1 MLALRLSARKS
12 ETWKNLW
19 LCSVERVDE
28 YEKVVCPRQY
38 FQKKNSK
45 YEILNHLYFG
55 PNFNLGRSALGCFSP
70 CYFWIFCRRLTIVC
84 DIFTQPFPHTP
95 SISPTPFP
103 PSYHKEA
110 SYGPVTVGRLHFI
123 RSNIN
128 TLLKET
134 DELRETVKASNA
146 TGVEVTEPEQHNSIN
161 NREISIEE
169 YNIIRLDQ
177 NRKGGGVICYVSN
190 KIC

>member
-1 MLALRLSARKS
+1 MLFLNFLSSA
-12 ETWKNLW
+12 
-19 LCSVERVDE
+19 
-28 YEKVVCPRQY
+28 
-38 FQKKNSK
+38 
-45 YEILNHLYFG
+45 NHS
-55 PNFNLGRSALGCFSP
+55 GRDFYSALPLHPFH
-70 CYFWIFCRRLTIVC
+70 
-84 DIFTQPFPHTP
+84 FPHP
-95 SISPTPFP
+95 LP
-103 PSYHKEA
+103 PSYHKDA